1 MPTESTVKEQYDR
14 LAEIYDL
21 RWHSYLTNT
30 LTFLKNYLNLSGG
43 EMILDIACGTGE
55 LERLLLEDF
64 PHLRIIGV
72 DISEK
77 MLDIARSKLADRPN
91 LEFLQASAIAL
102 PFQDHSFDLVV
113 TASALHYFEPPVDSL
128 KEMHRILKPNGKLI
142 VMDWCR
148 DYWVCQ
154 ALDLFLKISDPAHK
168 TCYSQRELRDFLST
182 SGFEIEDEH
191 KQKFGMFWGIMVATG
206 RSR

>member
-1 MPTESTVKEQYDR
+1 MSTESTVKEQYDR
-14 LAEIYDL
+14 LAEIYDS

-30 LTFLKNYLNLSGG
+30 LTFLKDYLNLSGD
-43 EMILDIACGTGE
+43 EIILDIACGTGE
-55 LERLLLEDF
+55 LERLLLENF
-64 PHLRIIGV
+64 PYLRILGV

-91 LEFLQASAIAL
+91 LEFLKASAIAL

-113 TASALHYFEPPVDSL
+113 TASALHYFERPVDSL

-148 DYWVCQ
+148 DYWLCK

-168 TCYSQRELRDFLST
+168 TCYSQRELRELLST
-182 SGFEIEDEH
+182 SGFETGDEH
-191 KQKFGMFWGIMVATG
+191 KHRFGMFWGIMVATG